1 MAQKRLRRRIR
12 QVRGIRQQKDEK
24 NKRKVL
30 RNRRIKH
37 GQDQVPLISDQVTN
51 LHQSSQNQQQQ
62 QQQSAVANGNYFW
75 LNQI

>member
-12 QVRGIRQQKDEK
+12 QVRGIRQQKDMK

-37 GQDQVPLISDQVTN
+37 GQDHMPLISDQVTN
-51 LHQSSQNQQQQ
+51 LHQSPLN
-62 QQQSAVANGNYFW
+62 
-75 LNQI
+75 LNQSLIFRKNG